1 MLLRSIQTNAALN
14 SGNSGGPLINSFG
27 QVVGINT
34 MKIGTFTDK
43 SGVEG
48 LGFAIPSATVKE
60 IVNQIIQKGYVSGRP
75 WLGLTGEGFSPFYQ
89 RFYRVPTGLY
99 ITQVDPGSP
108 AEAVGVMPGDIL
120 VTMDGAGIA
129 SMEDLNAALYA
140 HQVGDR
146 MILSVYRNGLQAD
159 VEVTLTENKG

>member
-1 MLLRSIQTNAALN
+1 MITYKKNTAFRTKAVPFFIWELCCEHSGKQGGFFAGWAAAPQ
-14 SGNSGGPLINSFG
+14 G
-27 QVVGINT
+27 
-34 MKIGTFTDK
+34 
-43 SGVEG
+43 G

-129 SMEDLNAALYA
+129 SMEDLNAALYT